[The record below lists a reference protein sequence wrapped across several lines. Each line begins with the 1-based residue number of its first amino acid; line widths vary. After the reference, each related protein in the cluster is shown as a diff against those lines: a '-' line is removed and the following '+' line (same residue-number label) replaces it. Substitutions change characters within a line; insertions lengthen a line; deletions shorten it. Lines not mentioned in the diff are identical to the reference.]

1 MLSVKEIHAIQQ
13 RKLKRQTESFELILS
28 SCFRQI
34 KKQVEILPQQPFY
47 YFDVPEFILGYPLYK
62 LEDCLG
68 FLINN
73 IKRNGYQVQYIFP
86 RILLISWSA
95 PKLLEYRG
103 DDNVNNVISIGN
115 KSNGNSGTTK
125 GVSINS
131 GNSRVANRKS
141 GSAIKSSKINPK
153 TGKFILN
160 LN

>member
-28 SCFRQI
+28 NCFRQI

-47 YFDVPEFILGYPLYK
+47 YFDVPEFMLGYPLYK

-73 IKRNGYQVQYIFP
+73 IKMNGYQVQYIFP

-103 DDNVNNVISIGN
+103 DANINS
-115 KSNGNSGTTK
+115 SNGGGTTK

-131 GNSRVANRKS
+131 GNSRVANKKS
-141 GSAIKSSKINPK
+141 GNTIKSSKINPK